1 MCLASRHFFANAKV
15 ILVGDFNAVTHSATI
30 QKLSER
36 APLSSA
42 QLLAGLYFEVKS
54 VKYIITCAKE
64 CHLHHKG
71 LGAAQLFKM
80 VTPTEIFCRG

>member
-15 ILVGDFNAVTHSATI
+15 ILVGDFNSVTHSATI

-54 VKYIITCAKE
+54 VKYIITCAIALE
-64 CHLHHKG
+64 GMPLAPQGFGCS
-71 LGAAQLFKM
+71 AI
-80 VTPTEIFCRG
+80 V